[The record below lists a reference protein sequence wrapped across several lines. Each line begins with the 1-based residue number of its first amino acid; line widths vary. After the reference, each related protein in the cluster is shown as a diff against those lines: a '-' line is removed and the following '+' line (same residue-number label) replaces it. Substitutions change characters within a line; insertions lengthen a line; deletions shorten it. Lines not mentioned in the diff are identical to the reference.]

1 MLPKPGTLREA
12 EGGPG
17 PERLRWGGHG
27 GRTAGVA
34 GGGGTRGR
42 DADSPLPEPSP
53 PPTLTRR
60 GRGHG
65 PGSRLRL
72 GLGPVPR
79 RRRWQ
84 RRRRRRRENHRAWTR
99 GTWRGRPRGRALP
112 GAPRARPRRRLAL
125 RFCHSALGGGGGH
138 LGSGARGAAAPG
150 ESSGAPCA
158 ATAERALLRPS
169 GRTQGNL
176 MSVERLERNALGA
189 EEPARRLLGAA
200 WSARA

>member
-84 RRRRRRRENHRAWTR
+84 RRRRRRRGEPPGLDSGDLARAPPWSRAPGRPPRAAPPPPCSPLLSLGTGRWRRPSWLRRTR
-99 GTWRGRPRGRALP
+99 GGRPRRKQRSAVRRDRRACSAPPLRAHP
-112 GAPRARPRRRLAL
+112 GQPDERRAPRAKCSRR
-125 RFCHSALGGGGGH
+125 
-138 LGSGARGAAAPG
+138 
-150 ESSGAPCA
+150 
-158 ATAERALLRPS
+158 
-169 GRTQGNL
+169 
-176 MSVERLERNALGA
+176 
-189 EEPARRLLGAA
+189 
-200 WSARA
+200 